1 MNKLVS
7 EPLPP
12 ENSNE
17 RRWLETRPGEQCFI
31 HVSADDT
38 NGLYSLVEIVANPGD
53 ATPLH
58 VHQREDEHFLVVEG
72 TARIAYGDRVFDLQA
87 GKVATLRK
95 GIPHAWGNRTNADL
109 RLAVLVFPR
118 GCEEALRLIAEDKRG
133 RRPRCCRK
141 VPYKAAR
148 PNSVLTPRKI
158 KLSKKGAKGTA
169 L

>member
-53 ATPLH
+53 GTPLH
-58 VHQREDEHFLVVEG
+58 VHRRCMSTREKTNISWSSKELPASH
-72 TARIAYGDRVFDLQA
+72 TATGYLIFRLGRLLLFV
-87 GKVATLRK
+87 K

-109 RLAVLVFPR
+109 RLAVLVFPG
-118 GCEEALRLIAEDKRG
+118 GCEEALRLIAEEKRG
-133 RRPRCCRK
+133 RRP
-141 VPYKAAR
+141 
-148 PNSVLTPRKI
+148 L
-158 KLSKKGAKGTA
+158 
-169 L
+169 